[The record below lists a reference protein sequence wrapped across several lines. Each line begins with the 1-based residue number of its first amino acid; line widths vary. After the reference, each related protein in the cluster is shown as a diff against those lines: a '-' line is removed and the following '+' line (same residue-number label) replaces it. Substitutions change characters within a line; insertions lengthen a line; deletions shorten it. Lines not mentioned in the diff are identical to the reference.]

1 VLPPNMPLYA
11 VPQDVSLRVPAVQP
25 YSYAYLG
32 GRAYL
37 VDPATGV
44 IVEDVTDE

>member
-1 VLPPNMPLYA
+1 
-11 VPQDVSLRVPAVQP
+11 VQT

-44 IVEDVTDE
+44 IVEEVTE